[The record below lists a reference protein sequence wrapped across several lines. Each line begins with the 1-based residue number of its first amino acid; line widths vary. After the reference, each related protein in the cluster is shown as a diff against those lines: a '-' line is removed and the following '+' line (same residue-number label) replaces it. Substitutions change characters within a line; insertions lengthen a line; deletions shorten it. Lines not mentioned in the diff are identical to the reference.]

1 MPVANNIVPIEAAG
15 VAPDRPQPAFRGDSK
30 SLFVVFLEL
39 FFSRWML
46 ICGIFF
52 SATLWSYLA
61 LARAPD
67 TYEATGQLLIK
78 RGGLQSIQN
87 VPILRQEEEVGSEVD
102 IMLSIAVM
110 EETANQ
116 LLAKAQLDA
125 ASDSGDEALIFGTYE
140 SQRPRIALHASD
152 LPLTDAAA
160 LRKFLENQFQLKK
173 VGESNVVEVT
183 MIGLNPVFAA
193 EAVNTMIDVYSRFNM
208 QAERSPGQT
217 AYYRAE
223 IDKLDTEI
231 DALQHR
237 MADYKGQHGIVD
249 MTKDR
254 ELMTLRRHGA
264 QLDHDKLRVEI
275 AELEGDLAIAGDPQS
290 RQQAA
295 FIRNDPNIVRLRGDV
310 FEREKEVVEL
320 RSKST
325 DDNPLLRQKLE
336 ELDALRKLLDREEV
350 LAVAQ
355 HRHKYQ
361 QALARQRELAS
372 NIAALEQ
379 KLSAFPNMEAEID
392 RLDRDIK
399 QRTLKRIDVVEQVI
413 KASTLEDPNDALNKV
428 KVLGYAQVPPGPRE
442 ARKGFKLMV
451 AIILSAIAAFVA
463 GLFVQ
468 GLDHSIRKR
477 EQIEEQ
483 LEVPYLA
490 SLSSHLR

>member
-1 MPVANNIVPIEAAG
+1 
-15 VAPDRPQPAFRGDSK
+15 
-30 SLFVVFLEL
+30 
-39 FFSRWML
+39 
-46 ICGIFF
+46 
-52 SATLWSYLA
+52 
-61 LARAPD
+61 
-67 TYEATGQLLIK
+67 
-78 RGGLQSIQN
+78 
-87 VPILRQEEEVGSEVD
+87 
-102 IMLSIAVM
+102 MLSIAVM
-110 EETANQ
+110 EETANR

-125 ASDSGDEALIFGTYE
+125 QTDRGDEALLAETYE
-140 SQRPRIALHASD
+140 TQRPQIPLHAAD

-183 MIGLNPVFAA
+183 MISLNPAFAA

-208 QAERSPGQT
+208 HAERSPGQT

-223 IDKLDTEI
+223 IDKLDAEI

-237 MADYKGQHGIVD
+237 MAEYKGRHGIVD
-249 MTKDR
+249 MAKDR

-264 QLDHDKLRVEI
+264 QIDYDRLRVEI
-275 AELEGDLAIAGDPQS
+275 AELEGDLAIAGDAQT
-290 RQQAA
+290 RQRAA
-295 FIRNDPNIVRLRGDV
+295 FIRNDPNIMRLRTEV
-310 FEREKEVVEL
+310 FEREKEVVAL

-325 DDNPLLRQKLE
+325 DDNPLLKQKLE
-336 ELDALRKLLDREEV
+336 ELDALQRLLEREEV
-350 LAVAQ
+350 LAVSQ

-361 QALARQRELAS
+361 QALAKQRELGS
-372 NIAALEQ
+372 NIALLDQ

-413 KASTLEDPNDALNKV
+413 KASTLEDPNESLNKV
-428 KVLGYAQVPPGPRE
+428 KVLGYAQVPAAPRE

-451 AIILSAIAAFVA
+451 AVILSAIAAFVA

-477 EQIEEQ
+477 EEIEEQ